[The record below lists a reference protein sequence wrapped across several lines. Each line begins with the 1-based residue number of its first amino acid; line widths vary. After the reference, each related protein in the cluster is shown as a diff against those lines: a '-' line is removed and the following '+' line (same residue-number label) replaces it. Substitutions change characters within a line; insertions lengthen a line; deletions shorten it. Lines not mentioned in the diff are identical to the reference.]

1 MMEITAAAVLLVCL
15 GAVLLFTELL
25 PALAKPDPASEAA

>member
-1 MMEITAAAVLLVCL
+1 MIEVTTAAILLVCL